1 MTQDFIS
8 LLSKEQKIRLGFY
21 QEFDENAAN
30 AYNFVMQP
38 TQVVAAQEPNFAETL
53 NNLNDDGIY
62 LIDVKGNAI
71 KFVGDETE
79 TVHDIAYIGI
89 VDGFKRLKVSVN
101 EFEHVL
107 QEDNFNRDSIKD
119 YEGYIK
125 CELDALMDWNGEE
138 NTKHILLQN
147 PALKDKLKEGEYIPA
162 LGQLAFIWYHRNQV
176 NEALKFIGCKP
187 LSQSYT
193 WSSTEGSAYYAWGVN
208 FSDGNTYYGYK
219 YNADVVR
226 AVAAF

>member
-21 QEFDENAAN
+21 QEFDENAEN

-38 TQVVAAQEPNFAETL
+38 TNNEPATVPSALTEGL
-53 NNLNDDGIY
+53 KDGGIY

-71 KFVGDETE
+71 KFIGDETE

-89 VDGFKRLKVSVN
+89 VDGFKRLKVSVS
-101 EFEHVL
+101 EFEHAL

-125 CELDALMDWNGEE
+125 YELDALMDWNGEE

-187 LSQSYT
+187 LSRSST
-193 WSSTEGSAYYAWGVN
+193 WSSTEHSAYIAWIVYFN
-208 FSDGNTYYGYK
+208 DGYTGINGK
-219 YNADVVR
+219 SLAIVVR

>member
-1 MTQDFIS
+1 MTQDFIN

-21 QEFDENAAN
+21 QEFENEAYK

-38 TQVVAAQEPNFAETL
+38 TNNEPATIPSEL
-53 NNLNDDGIY
+53 DASLKDDGIY
-62 LIDVKGNAI
+62 LIDVNGNAV

-79 TVHDIAYIGI
+79 TIHDTAYIGI
-89 VDGFKRLKVSVN
+89 VDGFKRLKVSIN
-101 EFEHVL
+101 EFEAPL

-119 YEGYIK
+119 YDGYIK
-125 CELDALMDWNGEE
+125 YELDALMDWNGED
-138 NTKHILLQN
+138 NTKHILIQN
-147 PALKDKLKEGEYIPA
+147 PALKDKLKDGEYIPA
-162 LGQLAFIWYHRNQV
+162 LGQLVFIWYHRNQV

-193 WSSTEGSAYYAWGVN
+193 WSSTEYYGHSAWGVYFN
-208 FSDGNTYYGYK
+208 DGSTYSNSTYSAY
-219 YNADVVR
+219 VVR

>member
-21 QEFDENAAN
+21 QEFDENAEQ

-38 TQVVAAQEPNFAETL
+38 TQVVAAQELNLAETL

-62 LIDVKGNAI
+62 LIDVQGNAI
-71 KFVGDETE
+71 KFIGDETE

-89 VDGFKRLKVSVN
+89 VDGFKRLKVSVS
-101 EFEHVL
+101 EFEHAL

-119 YEGYIK
+119 YDGYIK
-125 CELDALMDWNGEE
+125 YELDALNDWNGEE

-147 PALKDKLKEGEYIPA
+147 PALKDKLKEGEYIPT

-187 LSQSYT
+187 LSQSGT
-193 WSSTEGSAYYAWGVN
+193 WSSTEYSASFAWFVRFYDGNPYGYIKYYAL
-208 FSDGNTYYGYK
+208 
-219 YNADVVR
+219 VVR